1 MEQQPVSIKPYS
13 MEYMTAMLFTQI
25 ETNAKEAFW
34 QEVVPLIQNA
44 VRSFGYYNAE
54 QIAIKAT
61 LEGSI
66 HSLYD
71 YIPTDHQATDNY
83 ENATPFALFA
93 KLFAQVTK
101 QIVDRYGNEGE
112 EVIKKSVWQFGQKRG
127 RGIAQ
132 RARLNGQENTVE
144 NYIPNY
150 DMGRSELFVMEDNYT
165 PNELEQTFTGCP
177 LGQQWADDN
186 MHDYG
191 ILYCQVIDNSI
202 AYGYNNKFDVIHDQ
216 YLLREGQ
223 CHFRF
228 QMKEK
233 GIDPLYD

>member
-1 MEQQPVSIKPYS
+1 MAEQHSLKPYS
-13 MEYMTAMLFTQI
+13 MELMTAMLFTRI
-25 ETNAKEAFW
+25 DENAQKAFGS
-34 QEVVPLIQNA
+34 EVKLYITKGVEI
-44 VRSFGYYNAE
+44 FGFADAE
-54 QIAIKAT
+54 ILAQQAT
-61 LEGSI
+61 LEGNI
-66 HSLYD
+66 HSLYE
-71 YIPTDHQATDNY
+71 YIPTNHGASINY
-83 ENATPFALFA
+83 ENETTFALFA

-101 QIVDRYGNEGE
+101 QIVDRYGNKGE
-112 EVIKKSVWQFGQKRG
+112 EVIKKSVWQFGQTRG

-132 RARLNGQENTVE
+132 RARINGKDNTVE
-144 NYIPNY
+144 NYIPSY
-150 DMGRSELFVMEDNYT
+150 DMGRSDLFIMEDNYT

-202 AYGYNNKFDVIHDQ
+202 AYGYNNKFDVIHDE
-216 YLLREGQ
+216 YLLKEGQ

-233 GIDPLYD
+233 EIKPKYD